1 METSLVQGTHAMGNV
16 SGKRQKTKKKINDI
30 ENILVNMKSSVR
42 ANALADLF
50 HVRENVRMI

>member
-1 METSLVQGTHAMGNV
+1 MQEIPAMGNV

>member
-1 METSLVQGTHAMGNV
+1 MQWEMSQV
-16 SGKRQKTKKKINDI
+16 KDKKTKKKINEI
-30 ENILVNMKSSVR
+30 ENISVNMKSSVK

>member
-1 METSLVQGTHAMGNV
+1 MQWEMSQV
-16 SGKRQKTKKKINDI
+16 KDKKTKKKINEI
-30 ENILVNMKSSVR
+30 ENILVNMKSSVK